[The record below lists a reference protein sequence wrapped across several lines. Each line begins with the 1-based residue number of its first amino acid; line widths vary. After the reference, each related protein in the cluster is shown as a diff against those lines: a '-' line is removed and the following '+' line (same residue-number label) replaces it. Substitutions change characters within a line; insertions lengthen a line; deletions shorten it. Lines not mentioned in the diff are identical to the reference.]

1 MGLAAT
7 PGGTGGARR
16 VRRGRRLLPVLLAG
30 AVSSAFA
37 DGPDRGRFS
46 GDVTFLYN
54 DNVTRAERA
63 DDIADDVAVEARL
76 AYGWSTPAITGSSFA
91 WTAAVTGVKF
101 NEFGDL
107 DHVEVS
113 GEVAYRVQF
122 ARGFGAPVYE
132 ASAMAA
138 ALDYGSRIRDGW
150 RAEAGAMATKRLTDR
165 LTGRAGFRVSRR
177 EASDY
182 DVFDLERTNL
192 FANVDWLATRRSVGY
207 VTWVFS
213 TGDVVSTA
221 TPTLYI
227 INAAEVIE
235 PDDAYGGAP
244 ANRFAYRLDADVN
257 IVTLG
262 YNRKLDADA
271 SIDLSL
277 ETLLAEAEGGNE
289 YERMIARVS
298 YLRRF

>member
-1 MGLAAT
+1 MSRAG
-7 PGGTGGARR
+7 
-16 VRRGRRLLPVLLAG
+16 RLLPLVLAG
-30 AVSSAFA
+30 AMATTAIA
-37 DGPDRGRFS
+37 DEDDERGRFS

-54 DNVTRAERA
+54 DNVTRAERD

-91 WTAAVTGVKF
+91 WTLAVTGVKF
-101 NEFGDL
+101 DAFSDL
-107 DHVEVS
+107 DHVEAS

-132 ASAMAA
+132 VSATAA

-150 RAEAGAMATKRLTDR
+150 QVEAGAMATKRFTDR

-177 EASDY
+177 EATDY
-182 DVFDLERTNL
+182 EVFDLERANV

-207 VTWVFS
+207 ATWVFS
-213 TGDVVSTA
+213 SGDVVSTA
-221 TPTLYI
+221 RPTLGI
-227 INAAEVIE
+227 INAAAVIE
-235 PDDAYGGAP
+235 PDDAYGGVP
-244 ANRFAYRLDADVN
+244 ANRFAYRLDADVH

-262 YNRKLDADA
+262 YNRKLDSDA
-271 SIDLSL
+271 SLDLSL